1 MQNLELLWQIRAEL
15 LQKGFQRRHSIH
27 VHPSNGADT
36 AALEAAA
43 TKLQASVAPTAGEQ
57 RHVMHDTR

>member
-27 VHPSNGADT
+27 VHPSNGAE
-36 AALEAAA
+36 AASLEATA
-43 TKLQASVAPTAGEQ
+43 TKMQATVTPSAGG
-57 RHVMHDTR
+57 